1 MFQKID
7 VKGEN
12 QHPLFDFLT
21 KEKKGFLGRNI
32 KWNFTKFLIDRK
44 GNVIKR
50 YASSVKPEHMEQ
62 DIIRL
67 LEEGENEV

>member
-21 KEKKGFLGRNI
+21 DEKKGGLGDEI

-44 GNVIKR
+44 GHVVNRFEPATTPEEIDQHIK
-50 YASSVKPEHMEQ
+50 A
-62 DIIRL
+62 L
-67 LEEGENEV
+67 L